1 MECISTDYSSRTLEL
16 DNEDQV
22 AGAPSNGKVATRT
35 GFFSTKA
42 KRVEKRKSRRDDAPK
57 NVLKH
62 EFRAKPR
69 AYQEMKER
77 KARITGLEWN
87 GRLKSR

>member
-1 MECISTDYSSRTLEL
+1 LEL

-35 GFFSTKA
+35 GFFSSKA
-42 KRVEKRKSRRDDAPK
+42 KWVEKRKSRRDDAPK

-62 EFRAKPR
+62 EFRAWWNKPR